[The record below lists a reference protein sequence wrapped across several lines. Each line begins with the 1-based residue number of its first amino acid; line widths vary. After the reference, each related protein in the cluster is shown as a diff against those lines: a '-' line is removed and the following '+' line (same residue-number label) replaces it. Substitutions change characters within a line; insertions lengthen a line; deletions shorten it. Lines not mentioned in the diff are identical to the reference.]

1 MNDIH
6 YGMTLADAANIAREE
21 AAKHTGDVRA
31 ALTMLADRVHV
42 TPPEAI
48 DAVLSN
54 PKMETVEAPPSPDTP
69 HGCTVGGIPA
79 RYLHGPG
86 RYHAFALDARHLY
99 EIGCWRKDALTTA
112 CFKID
117 GKTVASAV
125 GANFTMMRR
134 GIKAMAQAIMVYKAK
149 SHRNSKEWRK
159 RKRAAAKAAK
169 EGGAK

>member
-1 MNDIH
+1 MNDIDE
-6 YGMTLADAANIAREE
+6 MTQTY
-21 AAKHTGDVRA
+21 H
-31 ALTMLADRVHV
+31 AL
-42 TPPEAI
+42 
-48 DAVLSN
+48 
-54 PKMETVEAPPSPDTP
+54 PSPDTP
-69 HGCTVGGIPA
+69 HGCTIGDIPA
-79 RYLHGPG
+79 RYVHGPG

-99 EIGCWRKDALTTA
+99 EIDCRRQGAMTTA

-117 GKTVASAV
+117 GMIVASAV